1 MKTGKKKK
9 KSVGL
14 SRKRSTAF
22 KTCHFSHVIM
32 GPFKKGKKGARLC
45 KCTTVF
51 LMSCFFFFLF
61 LLCALRGETALH
73 VASLWCCL

>member
-1 MKTGKKKK
+1 MKTEKK

-32 GPFKKGKKGARLC
+32 GPFKKRKKVERLC

-51 LMSCFFFFLF
+51 LMSCFFPF
-61 LLCALRGETALH
+61 LLRALCGETALH
-73 VASLWCCL
+73 VASLW